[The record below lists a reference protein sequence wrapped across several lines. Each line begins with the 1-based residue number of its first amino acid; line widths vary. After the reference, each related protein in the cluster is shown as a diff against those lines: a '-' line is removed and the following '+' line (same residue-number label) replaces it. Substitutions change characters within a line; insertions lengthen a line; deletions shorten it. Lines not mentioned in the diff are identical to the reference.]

1 MTAEI
6 DALREIIPTL
16 MSPKRALHTL
26 EVERAALRLGE
37 LYCKDSLYI
46 LSAAALLH
54 DITKEYTVDEH
65 IAILSSHGIE
75 PSAYD
80 TSSPKTLHARTAAL
94 VIPERYPELALP
106 EVISAVRWHTTGH
119 GEMTLTEKLIYLADY
134 IDMSRTFPDCVTLRS
149 LFWAAEP
156 ELMSP
161 KDRLLHLDR
170 VIVRSFDMT
179 AASLIEGGE
188 LIVPEMLEARNALL
202 ITLMNNPK

>member
-1 MTAEI
+1 MTSEI
-6 DALREIIPTL
+6 DALRESIPTL

-37 LYCKDSLYI
+37 LYCKDSLHI

-65 IAILSSHGIE
+65 MAILAAHGIE
-75 PSAYD
+75 PSVYD
-80 TSSPKTLHARTAAL
+80 TCSPKTLHARTAAL

-119 GEMTLTEKLIYLADY
+119 GGMTLTEKLIYLADY

-149 LFWAAEP
+149 LFWSAEP

-161 KDRLLHLDR
+161 KYRLLHLDR